1 LKWIVVIT
9 MDDLC
14 ELLVNTKLDFDE
26 CNELMEFIDMK
37 IISIKEIKK
46 TKERYLRYLKGI
58 DIWEVEGV
66 SYKYIRDNIIDF
78 LNICDNDFVQ
88 KLKLMK
94 RIDMQIKNMLD
105 NHK

>member
-1 LKWIVVIT
+1 MT

-14 ELLVNTKLDFDE
+14 DQFININLEFDE
-26 CNELMEFIDMK
+26 CKELMKYIEMNF
-37 IISIKEIKK
+37 ISIKEIKK
-46 TKERYLRYLKGI
+46 SKERYLRYLKGI

-78 LNICDNDFVQ
+78 LNVNDDDYVQ
-88 KLKLMK
+88 RLTLMK
-94 RIDMQIKNMLD
+94 KIDMQIKIMLD